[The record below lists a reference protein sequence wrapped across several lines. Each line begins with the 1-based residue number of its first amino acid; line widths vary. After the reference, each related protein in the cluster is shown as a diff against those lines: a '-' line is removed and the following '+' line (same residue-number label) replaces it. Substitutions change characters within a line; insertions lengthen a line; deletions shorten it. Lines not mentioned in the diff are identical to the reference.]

1 MNKELEKH
9 FNKRQKDNPGEPRYI
24 SLCYILE
31 GSGEDSATIYEI
43 FDEYIPKG
51 DFLPSEREQMVQYLI
66 TISEDLQ

>member
-1 MNKELEKH
+1 MFDK
-9 FNKRQKDNPGEPRYI
+9 FWNKRRKANPGEPKYI

-51 DFLPSEREQMVQYLI
+51 DFLPEEREQMISYLRE
-66 TISEDLQ
+66 ISQDLQ